1 MHKIILVLGI
11 SGSGKTYW
19 SKQWAEEDPE
29 HRIRLN
35 YDDIRCM
42 FGKYWVPDRREQL
55 VKDTFMYA
63 LRQAMYMGYD
73 IVIDNMSNLN
83 PKHQKE
89 YIDLVNENNSY
100 EESPKYEIEFKWF
113 DTPIETC
120 ISRDA
125 ARENPIGEKVIKQQ
139 WSKYRTTIIQHSIKE
154 MLENQIVQNINLPHC
169 IIVDMDATLCF
180 NTNGR
185 PFWGTDAD
193 ERVIDDIPNTPVVE
207 LVKHYKEAPYGSNPY
222 KYERNIII
230 VTGRSESARIGTEM
244 WLKKYGVPY
253 DEILMRPNGDMTK
266 GDELKQILYDN
277 EIKDKYY
284 VDFVLEDS
292 TKVVKMYRRLGLTVL
307 QPNEGKF

>member
-1 MHKIILVLGI
+1 MNKIILVLGI

-19 SKQWAEEDPE
+19 SRQWAEEDPE

-35 YDDIRCM
+35 YDDIRYM

-63 LRQAMYMGYD
+63 LRQAMYMGYN
-73 IVIDNMSNLN
+73 IVID
-83 PKHQKE
+83 QKE

-125 ARENPIGEKVIKQQ
+125 ERENPIGEKVIKQQ

-154 MLENQIVQNINLPHC
+154 MLENQVVQNINLPHC

-193 ERVIDDIPNTPVVE
+193 ERVIDDVPNTPVVE

>member
-1 MHKIILVLGI
+1 MNKIILVLGI

-19 SKQWAEEDPE
+19 SRQWAEEDPE

-100 EESPKYEIEFKWF
+100 EESSKYEIEFKWF

-154 MLENQIVQNINLPHC
+154 MLENQVVQNINLPHC

-193 ERVIDDIPNTPVVE
+193 ERVIDDVPNTPVVE

-230 VTGRSESARIGTEM
+230 VTGRSESARVGTEM

-253 DEILMRPNGDMTK
+253 DEILMRPNRDMTK

>member
-1 MHKIILVLGI
+1 MNKIILVLGI

-19 SKQWAEEDPE
+19 SKQWAEENPE

-63 LRQAMYMGYD
+63 LRQAMYMSYD

-154 MLENQIVQNINLPHC
+154 MLENQVVQNINLPHC

-193 ERVIDDIPNTPVVE
+193 ERVIDDVPNTPVVE

-230 VTGRSESARIGTEM
+230 VTGRSESARVGTEM

-253 DEILMRPNGDMTK
+253 DEILMRPIGDLTK

>member
-1 MHKIILVLGI
+1 MNKIILVLGI

-19 SKQWAEEDPE
+19 SRQWAEEDPE

-113 DTPIETC
+113 DTPIEVC

-125 ARENPIGEKVIKQQ
+125 ERENPIGEKVIKQQ

-154 MLENQIVQNINLPHC
+154 MLENQVVQNINLPHC

-193 ERVIDDIPNTPVVE
+193 ERVIDDVPNTPVVE
-207 LVKHYKEAPYGSNPY
+207 LVKHYKEAPYGTNPY

-253 DEILMRPNGDMTK
+253 DKILMRPNGDMTK

>member
-1 MHKIILVLGI
+1 MNKIILVLGI

-19 SKQWAEEDPE
+19 SRQWAEEDPE

-35 YDDIRCM
+35 YDDIRYM

-63 LRQAMYMGYD
+63 LRQAMYMGYN

-125 ARENPIGEKVIKQQ
+125 ERENPIGEKVIKQQ

-154 MLENQIVQNINLPHC
+154 MLENQVVQNINLPHC

-185 PFWGTDAD
+185 PFWGIDAD
-193 ERVIDDIPNTPVVE
+193 ERVIDDVPNTPVVE

-230 VTGRSESARIGTEM
+230 VTGRSESSRIGTEM

>member
-1 MHKIILVLGI
+1 MNKIILVLGI

-19 SKQWAEEDPE
+19 SRQWAEEDPE

-35 YDDIRCM
+35 YDDIRYM

-63 LRQAMYMGYD
+63 LRQAMYMGYN

-125 ARENPIGEKVIKQQ
+125 ERENPIGEKVIKQQ

-154 MLENQIVQNINLPHC
+154 MLENQVVQNINLPHC

-193 ERVIDDIPNTPVVE
+193 ERVIDDVPNTPVVE

>member
-1 MHKIILVLGI
+1 MNKIILVLGI

-19 SKQWAEEDPE
+19 SRQWAEEDPE

-89 YIDLVNENNSY
+89 YIDLVNENNSF

-113 DTPIETC
+113 DTPVEVCIE
-120 ISRDA
+120 RDSK
-125 ARENPIGEKVIKQQ
+125 RENPIGEKVIKQQ

-154 MLENQIVQNINLPHC
+154 MLENQVVQNINLPHC

-193 ERVIDDIPNTPVVE
+193 ERVIDDVPNTPVVE
-207 LVKHYKEAPYGSNPY
+207 LVKHYKEAPYGTNPY

-230 VTGRSESARIGTEM
+230 VTGRSESARVGTEM

-253 DEILMRPNGDMTK
+253 DEILMRPNRDMTK

>member
-1 MHKIILVLGI
+1 MNKIILVLGI

>member
-1 MHKIILVLGI
+1 MKEIILTLGI

-89 YIDLVNENNSY
+89 YEKLIEENNSF
-100 EESPKYEIEFKWF
+100 EESPKYELKYKLF
-113 DTPIETC
+113 DTPVEICIE
-120 ISRDA
+120 RDSK
-125 ARENPIGEKVIKQQ
+125 RPIPIGEKIIKQQ
-139 WSKYRTTIIQHSIKE
+139 WRQYRTSIIQQSIKE
-154 MLENQIVQNINLPHC
+154 MLENQVVQNIKLPHC

-193 ERVIDDIPNTPVVE
+193 ERVIDDVPNTPVVE

-222 KYERNIII
+222 TYGRNVII
-230 VTGRSESARIGTEM
+230 VTGRSESARVGTEM

-253 DEILMRPNGDMTK
+253 DKILMRTDGDMTK
-266 GDELKQILYDN
+266 GDELKRILYEN
-277 EIKDKYY
+277 EIRDKYY

-292 TKVVKMYRRLGLTVL
+292 TKVVKMYRDLGLTVL

>member
-1 MHKIILVLGI
+1 MNKIILVLGI

-19 SKQWAEEDPE
+19 SRQWAEEDPE

-154 MLENQIVQNINLPHC
+154 MLENQVVQNINLPHC

-193 ERVIDDIPNTPVVE
+193 ERVIDDVPNTPVVE

>member
-1 MHKIILVLGI
+1 MNKIILVLGI

-19 SKQWAEEDPE
+19 SRQWAEEDPE

-113 DTPIETC
+113 DTPIEVC

-125 ARENPIGEKVIKQQ
+125 ERENPIGERVIKQQ

-154 MLENQIVQNINLPHC
+154 MLENQVVQNINLPHC

-193 ERVIDDIPNTPVVE
+193 ERVIDDVPNTPVVE
-207 LVKHYKEAPYGSNPY
+207 LVKHYKEAPYGTNPY

-253 DEILMRPNGDMTK
+253 DKILMRPNGDMTK

>member
-1 MHKIILVLGI
+1 MNKIILVLGI

-29 HRIRLN
+29 HHIRLN

-63 LRQAMYMGYD
+63 LNQAMYMGYD

-89 YIDLVNENNSY
+89 YIDLINENNSF
-100 EESPKYEIEFKWF
+100 EESPKYELEFKWF
-113 DTPIETC
+113 DTPVEVC

-125 ARENPIGEKVIKQQ
+125 KRENPIGEKVIKQQ
-139 WSKYRTTIIQHSIKE
+139 WSKYRTAIIQHSIKE
-154 MLENQIVQNINLPHC
+154 MLENQVVQNIKLPHC

-253 DEILMRPNGDMTK
+253 DKLLMRPNGDMTK

>member
-1 MHKIILVLGI
+1 MNKIILVLGI

-113 DTPIETC
+113 DTPIEVC
-120 ISRDA
+120 ICRDA
-125 ARENPIGEKVIKQQ
+125 
-139 WSKYRTTIIQHSIKE
+139 
-154 MLENQIVQNINLPHC
+154 
-169 IIVDMDATLCF
+169 
-180 NTNGR
+180 
-185 PFWGTDAD
+185 
-193 ERVIDDIPNTPVVE
+193 ERC
-207 LVKHYKEAPYGSNPY
+207 S
-222 KYERNIII
+222 
-230 VTGRSESARIGTEM
+230 
-244 WLKKYGVPY
+244 
-253 DEILMRPNGDMTK
+253 
-266 GDELKQILYDN
+266 
-277 EIKDKYY
+277 
-284 VDFVLEDS
+284 
-292 TKVVKMYRRLGLTVL
+292 
-307 QPNEGKF
+307 